1 MGMETLRTWV
11 LLLCGVAL
19 ASAAIGALLPQGQSK
34 TAFRVLTGV
43 VFLYALVLPL
53 KNWGHA
59 QALPDSLR
67 SALPENEQAL
77 SQKSADA
84 RLLAANQVLEAAI
97 ADALRT
103 AGYPDAS
110 VRVQCA
116 AAHHGARQSGKRQA
130 AGDSA
135 ALSDRAHRMDSFGGL
150 TWNGNV

>member
-1 MGMETLRTWV
+1 MEHLRTWV

-34 TAFRVLTGV
+34 AAFRVLTGV

-53 KNWGHA
+53 KNLGHA
-59 QALPDSLR
+59 QTLPDSLR

-116 AAHHGARQSGKRQA
+116 EFDDGIAPQHITVRGNLEKDKLQAILQPFLTAHTAWI
-130 AGDSA
+130 
-135 ALSDRAHRMDSFGGL
+135 LSED
-150 TWNGNV
+150 